1 MKRALVLITILLAI
15 AASPR
20 SGGTL
25 SCAEDMSPV
34 TRSRCND
41 LKGNKLWESSSTT
54 VPIAGKP
61 GHFLL
66 TEEGKGNY
74 SGFKGLT
81 SNKSEFEFINDGKR
95 LEPVYLKRR
104 VSSDGGKVIFE
115 ETETFDNDKGRV
127 ECEVKDLIKN
137 ENKKK
142 AFNYKGDIVNQ
153 FMMGSYI
160 RRFLQA
166 GEKEK
171 TTYLVNDE
179 PALYRVTLKV
189 VGKEE
194 ITVKGKKRDAYKIY
208 IDPQIGLLSPAKALL
223 PKNYNWHSTRP
234 PYEWLMFRGLE
245 SSINSPK
252 VEIVSEACE

>member
-1 MKRALVLITILLAI
+1 MKKALVFITILLVI
-15 AASPR
+15 SV
-20 SGGTL
+20 S
-25 SCAEDMSPV
+25 SCAEDKVPV
-34 TRSRCND
+34 TRSQCND
-41 LKGNKLWESSSTT
+41 LKGNKLWESSTTT
-54 VPIAGKP
+54 VPIADKP

-74 SGFKGLT
+74 SGFKGFT
-81 SNKSEFEFINDGKR
+81 SNKSEFEFISDGKR
-95 LEPVYLKRR
+95 LEPVHLKRQ
-104 VSSDGGKVIFE
+104 VFSDVGKVIFE
-115 ETETFDNDKGRV
+115 ETQSFDNAEGRV
-127 ECEVKDLIKN
+127 ECEIKHLLKK

-142 AFNYKGDIVNQ
+142 MFSYKGDIVNR

-189 VGKEE
+189 LGREE
-194 ITVKGKKRDAYKIY
+194 ITVNGKKRGAYKIC
-208 IDPQIGLLSPAKALL
+208 IDPQIGLLSPVKALL
-223 PKNYNWHSTRP
+223 PKNYDWHSARP

-252 VEIVSEACE
+252 VEIISEVCE

>member
-1 MKRALVLITILLAI
+1 MKRALVFIAILLAM
-15 AASPR
+15 AASSR
-20 SGGTL
+20 SGGT
-25 SCAEDMSPV
+25 SSRAEDKNPV
-34 TRSRCND
+34 TRSQCND
-41 LKGNKLWESSSTT
+41 LKGNKLWESSTTT

-66 TEEGKGNY
+66 TEEGKGSY
-74 SGFKGLT
+74 SGFKGFT
-81 SNKSEFEFINDGKR
+81 SNKSEFEFISDGKR
-95 LEPVYLKRR
+95 LEPVYLKRQ
-104 VSSDGGKVIFE
+104 VFSDGGKVIFE

-127 ECEVKDLIKN
+127 ECEVKHLLKK
-137 ENKKK
+137 ENRKK

-194 ITVKGKKRDAYKIY
+194 ITVKGKKRDAYKIFV
-208 IDPQIGLLSPAKALL
+208 DPQIGLLSPVKTLL

-252 VEIVSEACE
+252 VEIISLD

>member
-1 MKRALVLITILLAI
+1 MKKVLVFVAVLLIIV
-15 AASPR
+15 AS
-20 SGGTL
+20 S
-25 SCAEDMSPV
+25 SAEDKGPV
-34 TRSRCND
+34 KRSRCND
-41 LKGNKLWESSSTT
+41 LKGNILWESTVTT
-54 VPIAGKP
+54 VPVAGKP
-61 GHFLL
+61 GYFVL

-74 SGFKGLT
+74 SDFKGFT
-81 SNKSEFEFINDGKR
+81 SNKSEFEFISDEKR

-104 VSSDGGKVIFE
+104 VFSGDGKVIFE
-115 ETETFDNDKGRV
+115 ETQAFDNDKGRV
-127 ECEVKDLIKN
+127 ECEVKDLIKK
-137 ENKKK
+137 ENRKKV
-142 AFNYKGDIVNQ
+142 FDYKGDIVNQ

-160 RRFLQA
+160 RRFFQA

-194 ITVKGKKRDAYKIY
+194 ITVNGKKREAYKIC
-208 IDPQIGLLSPAKALL
+208 IDPQIGLLSPVKAFL
-223 PKNYNWHSTRP
+223 PKNYDWHSAQP

-252 VEIVSEACE
+252 VEIISLDD